1 MPAETENTQT
11 NDNTAPVNDSRSEG
25 AAFQDASSPQEASD
39 FNSQQRDDIK
49 NSTSQMVENGTLP
62 ELSLDNKAENGSISG
77 APGRQDAGPDP
88 NQPTEL
94 KDGMQDKGT
103 VRRGEGPANVS
114 ERLLGDDAS
123 SKDVK
128 ALTGALR
135 EQYRDETNNK
145 DMMMNNLKVGHELLT
160 DKNVDQV
167 LSKIDDPEQ
176 RQRIGDQ
183 LTKDKAD
190 GTGADSKPGE
200 QGDGKQDGKD
210 DKSVDS
216 RSDSEPSS
224 RGLKS
229 PESKDNSD
237 SESKNRGDQASKDA
251 SKSQESNDEQN
262 PDSKDKPSPDSKVP
276 AEEAKGVPPL
286 PEQKPEQ
293 PKPEAAADDNATEAT
308 SELPEGAVDRS
319 QFDDQLSDPKV
330 KAAFAGRMHSEV
342 GSQGE
347 DAQLAFAEEV
357 MNRAAARDQT
367 IMQALK
373 GSYYPTHNPGRS
385 SNPDYHDAI
394 DKAWKEG
401 TDTIEGAT
409 GNASG
414 KVGFGAGKARRNED
428 GELVAPNQTVSIN
441 GERFGYEQVDL
452 NRGWMDEYEQLKKR
466 K

>member
-1 MPAETENTQT
+1 MPAENDNSQV
-11 NDNTAPVNDSRSEG
+11 NDNTAASNDSRSEG
-25 AAFQDASSPQEASD
+25 TALQEASSPKEASD

-49 NSTSQMVENGTLP
+49 HSTSQMVENGTLP
-62 ELSLDNKAENGSISG
+62 ELSLHNTAENGSINVAG
-77 APGRQDAGPDP
+77 ARQNSVQDA
-88 NQPTEL
+88 NQPSEL
-94 KDGMQDKGT
+94 KDGMQEKGT

-128 ALTGALR
+128 ALTGALK

-145 DMMMNNLKVGHELLT
+145 DFMMNNLKVGHELLT

-176 RQRIGDQ
+176 RQRISDQ
-183 LTKDKAD
+183 LTKDKEAGSSAD
-190 GTGADSKPGE
+190 ASKSE
-200 QGDGKQDGKD
+200 EKGDGKQDAKDKPDGKE
-210 DKSVDS
+210 DKSADS
-216 RSDSEPSS
+216 RSDSEPSK
-224 RGLKS
+224 RGLKA
-229 PESKDNSD
+229 PESKDKPNS
-237 SESKNRGDQASKDA
+237 
-251 SKSQESNDEQN
+251 
-262 PDSKDKPSPDSKVP
+262 DSKVP
-276 AEEAKGVPPL
+276 SDPNLKEPGSDSKEPVQESKDLPPVPEHKPDI
-286 PEQKPEQ
+286 KPEQ
-293 PKPEAAADDNATEAT
+293 PKAEAKPEQGATDENASAEAS

-319 QFDDQLSDPKV
+319 EFDKELSDPKV

-367 IMQALK
+367 IMEALK
-373 GSYYPTHNPGRS
+373 GSYYPTSNPGKS
-385 SNPDYHDAI
+385 SNPDYHEAI

-414 KVGFGAGKARRNED
+414 RVGFGAGRARRNED
-428 GELVAPNQTVSIN
+428 GEMVAPNQTVSIN

-452 NRGWMDEYEQLKKR
+452 DRGWMKEYEELKKR